1 MCTYTCKGPLYQIV
15 FDDRTAPTTISPS
28 LFKQARA
35 AYLALPL
42 EELTEDR
49 TAHSEPE
56 PRRRAVVPPASEQQ
70 TASGPPPEQ
79 QQQQQPTTDG
89 QQIPPPLLH
98 TQRRGRP
105 PSTVLV
111 VQQKQQ
117 SSTCTGGLQP
127 PGSIINTTGT
137 IPSTNSTTDIN
148 VDAISNDIIIADIS
162 NNGNSQCLL
171 LCCAI
176 PDCVEYCNSATSHIC
191 INCPPKSRCYLYC
204 TLHELHASHTNQS
217 SCRRSNT
224 PISSNNNN
232 TNSSTFIVQAII
244 ILVAVAIIIIILRE
258 EHQRATAESVRWKR
272 MNCARVVVIVCAT
285 VIL

>member
-15 FDDRTAPTTISPS
+15 FDDRTAPTTLSPS

-49 TAHSEPE
+49 TAHIEPE

-70 TASGPPPEQ
+70 TASGPPPVQQQQQ

-89 QQIPPPLLH
+89 KQLPPPLLH

-105 PSTVLV
+105 PATVLV

-117 SSTCTGGLQP
+117 SSTCTGGQQP
-127 PGSIINTTGT
+127 PESIINTTAT
-137 IPSTNSTTDIN
+137 LSSTNSTTDIN
-148 VDAISNDIIIADIS
+148 IDAISNDIVIADIS

-171 LCCAI
+171 VCCAI

-191 INCPPKSRCYLYC
+191 MNCPPKSRGCLYC
-204 TLHELHASHTNQS
+204 TLH
-217 SCRRSNT
+217 
-224 PISSNNNN
+224 
-232 TNSSTFIVQAII
+232 
-244 ILVAVAIIIIILRE
+244 
-258 EHQRATAESVRWKR
+258 
-272 MNCARVVVIVCAT
+272 
-285 VIL
+285 